1 MMKDGVLGSAGPKH
15 RGTEEVME
23 FYAGIDV
30 SLELSSVCVVDAKGK
45 IVKEM
50 KVASDPEALA
60 LFFTSLGGEVARIGI
75 EAGPLSQW
83 LHAGLTQAGF
93 ETVLLE
99 TRHVK
104 AALSAMTVK
113 TDRKD
118 ARGIAQLIRMGW
130 FRPVHCKS
138 APAQEVRALLVAR
151 KQLLGKLLDVELSIR
166 GILRGFGLKMG
177 LVTRKSFEVRVRELC
192 AGQAML
198 EQIAEAMLS
207 ARAALQTAY
216 TRLHRTM
223 LVITRKDP
231 VCRRLMTT
239 PGVGPL
245 VAITFKTAVDDP
257 ARIQKSKA
265 VGALFG
271 LTPKKYQSGET
282 DVTGGITRVGDEMV
296 RTALYEAANVLLSR
310 VTRFSA
316 LKRWG
321 MDIAK
326 RRGTKRAKVAL
337 ARKIGVI
344 LHRMWIDGTSFRWT
358 REARGSEHLACA

>member
-1 MMKDGVLGSAGPKH
+1 
-15 RGTEEVME
+15 ME
-23 FYAGIDV
+23 HYAGIDV
-30 SLELSSVCVVDAKGK
+30 SLELSSVCVIDANGK
-45 IVKEM
+45 IIRET
-50 KVASDPEALA
+50 KVASDPDALSH
-60 LFFTSLGGEVARIGI
+60 FFHGLGFKVERIGI

-83 LHAGLTQAGF
+83 LHAGVTKAGF
-93 ETVLLE
+93 DTILLE

-138 APAQEVRALLVAR
+138 AGSQEVRALLVAR
-151 KQLLGKLLDVELSIR
+151 KLLLGKLLDVEFSVR

-177 LVTRKSFEVRVRELC
+177 VVTRKSFEARVRELC
-192 AGQAML
+192 SNQPML
-198 EQIAEAMLS
+198 EQIAGAMLA
-207 ARAALQTAY
+207 ARCALLTEY
-216 TRLHRTM
+216 TRLHKSM
-223 LVITRKDP
+223 LSIVRGDET
-231 VCRRLMTT
+231 CRRLMTA

-257 ARIQKSKA
+257 VRIGKSKA

-271 LTPKKYQSGET
+271 LTPRKYQSGET

-321 MDIAK
+321 MDVAK
-326 RRGTKRAKVAL
+326 RRGMKRAKVAL
-337 ARKIGVI
+337 ARKLGVI
-344 LHRMWIDGTSFRWT
+344 LHRMWVDGTSFRWT
-358 REARGSEHLACA
+358 KETRGGEQLARA

>member
-1 MMKDGVLGSAGPKH
+1 
-15 RGTEEVME
+15 ME
-23 FYAGIDV
+23 HYAGIDV

-45 IVKEM
+45 VIKEA
-50 KVASDPEALA
+50 KVGSDPDSLVA
-60 LFFTSLGGEVARIGI
+60 FFRRLGFAIDRIGL

-83 LHAGLTQAGF
+83 LHAGLTQAGL
-93 ETVLLE
+93 ETALLE

-118 ARGIAQLIRMGW
+118 ARGIAQLMRMGW

-138 APAQEVRALLVAR
+138 VGSQEIRALLVGR
-151 KQLLGKLLDVELSIR
+151 KLLLGKLLDVEFSIR

-177 LVTRKSFEVRVRELC
+177 MVTRKSFEARVRELC
-192 AGQAML
+192 AGQPML
-198 EQIAEAMLS
+198 EQIGAAMLA
-207 ARAALQTAY
+207 ARAALLTEYAK
-216 TRLHRTM
+216 LHKAM
-223 LVITRKDP
+223 LSIVRKDE

-245 VAITFKTAVDDP
+245 VAITFKTGVDDP
-257 ARIQKSKA
+257 SRIGKSKA

-282 DVTGGITRVGDEMV
+282 DVTGGISRVGDEMV

-321 MDIAK
+321 MDVAR
-326 RRGTKRAKVAL
+326 RRGMKRAKVAL

-344 LHRMWIDGTSFRWT
+344 LHRMWVDGTNFRWT
-358 REARGSEHLACA
+358 KEASAPRLAQA

>member
-1 MMKDGVLGSAGPKH
+1 
-15 RGTEEVME
+15 ME
-23 FYAGIDV
+23 YYAGIDV

-45 IVKEM
+45 IVKEG
-50 KVASDPEALA
+50 KVNSDPDSLA
-60 LFFTSLGGEVARIGI
+60 NFLRGLDFAIERIGL

-83 LHAGLTQAGF
+83 LYAGMTKAGF

-118 ARGIAQLIRMGW
+118 ARGIAQLMRMGW

-138 APAQEVRALLVAR
+138 VGSQEVRALLVAR
-151 KQLLGKLLDVELSIR
+151 KLLLSKLLDVELSIR

-177 LVTRKSFEVRVRELC
+177 MVTRKSFEARVRELC
-192 AGQAML
+192 AGQTML
-198 EQIAEAMLS
+198 EQICSAMLA
-207 ARAALQTAY
+207 ARSGLQVEY
-216 TRLHRTM
+216 NRLHKAM
-223 LVITRKDP
+223 LAIVREDK
-231 VCRRLMTT
+231 VCRRLMTA

-245 VAITFKTAVDDP
+245 VAITFKTGVDDP
-257 ARIQKSKA
+257 SRIAKSRA

-271 LTPKKYQSGET
+271 LTPRKYQSGET
-282 DVTGGITRVGDEMV
+282 DVTGGISRVGDELV
-296 RTALYEAANVLLSR
+296 RTALYEAANILLSR

-321 MDIAK
+321 MDVAK
-326 RRGTKRAKVAL
+326 RRGAKRAKVAL

-344 LHRMWIDGTSFRWT
+344 LHRMWVDATNFRWT
-358 REARGSEHLACA
+358 KEPPKVPQLVRA

>member
-1 MMKDGVLGSAGPKH
+1 MRTGPKH
-15 RGTEEVME
+15 LGRRTAME
-23 FYAGIDV
+23 HYAGIDV
-30 SLELSSVCVVDAKGK
+30 SLELSSVCIVDAKGK
-45 IVKEM
+45 IVRET
-50 KVASDPEALA
+50 KVGSDPDALVA
-60 LFFTSLGGEVARIGI
+60 FFKQLGFPVARIGL

-83 LHAGLTQAGF
+83 LYAGLAQAGL
-93 ETVLLE
+93 EAVLLE

-138 APAQEVRALLVAR
+138 PGSQEVRALLVAR

-177 LVTRKSFEVRVRELC
+177 VVTRKTFETRARELSS
-192 AGQAML
+192 GQAML
-198 EQIAEAMLS
+198 ETVIGAMLT
-207 ARAALQTAY
+207 ARAVLQSEYAK
-216 TRLHRTM
+216 LHKSM
-223 LVITRKDP
+223 LVIVRDDKI
-231 VCRRLMTT
+231 CRRLMTV
-239 PGVGPL
+239 PGVGPV

-257 ARIQKSKA
+257 TRILKSKA
-265 VGALFG
+265 VGPLFG

-282 DVTGGITRVGDEMV
+282 DVTGGITCVGDTMV
-296 RTALYEAANVLLSR
+296 RTALYEAANILLSR

-321 MDIAK
+321 MEVAK
-326 RRGTKRAKVAL
+326 RRGLKRAKVAL

-344 LHRMWIDGTSFRWT
+344 LHRMWVDGTDFRWT
-358 REARGSEHLACA
+358 KAELGSGVAAH

>member
-1 MMKDGVLGSAGPKH
+1 MVQAPSIAG
-15 RGTEEVME
+15 RRTVME
-23 FYAGIDV
+23 YYAGIDV

-50 KVASDPEALA
+50 KVASDPDALA
-60 LFFTSLGGEVARIGI
+60 LFFKSLGVEVARIGI

-83 LHAGLTQAGF
+83 LHAGLTLAGF

-118 ARGIAQLIRMGW
+118 ARGIAHLIRMGW

-151 KQLLGKLLDVELSIR
+151 KQLLGKLLDIEFSIR

-177 LVTRKSFEVRVRELC
+177 LVTRKSFEARVRELC

-198 EQIAEAMLS
+198 EQIAEAILS
-207 ARAALQTAY
+207 ARAGLQKAY
-216 TRLHRTM
+216 TRLHQAM
-223 LVITRKDP
+223 LAITRRDP

-344 LHRMWIDGTSFRWT
+344 LHRMWIDDTSFRWT
-358 REARGSEHLACA
+358 REARGGKKLTCA